1 MRAKGVELTVQ
12 RLLPLPGGPVQAL
25 SLYGSGDRRAPHN
38 RPYVVVN
45 MVTSLDGA
53 TAVDGVTAALGSPT
67 DRAIFLYL
75 RDVADAVL
83 VGAATV
89 RAEQYGPARTS
100 PQAQADRRARGQS
113 PRPPIVVVSR
123 SVNFDWDAP
132 FFVDADPPPILL
144 LPADTDPRQ
153 LRRARQSA
161 EVITAGNGTVDLPAA
176 LRELRDRGVTVLLCE
191 GGPTLNT
198 ELLRAQLIDELCL
211 TIAPLLT
218 SGDHPRGIFVRA
230 AGNPPL
236 HFSIVHLLEEE
247 SFLYLRYQAMPR

>member
-1 MRAKGVELTVQ
+1 VVVQ
-12 RLLPLPGGPVQAL
+12 RVLPPPAGPVEVL
-25 SLYGSGDRRAPHN
+25 SLYGNDDRRAPDG

-53 TAVDGVTAALGSPT
+53 TAVDGVTAALGSAT

-75 RDVADAVL
+75 RHLADAVL

-89 RAEQYGPARTS
+89 RMEKYGPARS
-100 PQAQADRRARGQS
+100 SLEAQAERLARGQT

-123 SVNFDWDAP
+123 SVSFDWDTP

-144 LPADTDPRQ
+144 LPADTDRRQ

-161 EVITAGNGTVDLPAA
+161 EVITAGNGTVDLPGA
-176 LRELRDRGVTVLLCE
+176 LSELRDLGVKMLLCE

-198 ELLRAQLIDELCL
+198 EILRAQLIDEICVTFTPKL
-211 TIAPLLT
+211 AP
-218 SGDHPRGIFVRA
+218 GGYPRGMFAPA
-230 AGNPPL
+230 ADSLSPSL
-236 HFSIVHLLEEE
+236 SIIHVLEEE
-247 SFLYLRYQAMPR
+247 GFLYVRYRIHG